1 MLQWAFNVCQETWN
15 ASDIYLRAED
25 LMLNAPSPVGVR
37 PLRELHLALLP
48 EAVER
53 LDKEE
58 KEY

>member
-1 MLQWAFNVCQETWN
+1 MLWTHV
-15 ASDIYLRAED
+15 RAVD